1 MSRQAPSTDALVADV
16 CYRTLK
22 DYLIESTGLAYYLD
36 KDVELAEKIA
46 NRLEALNMSGCS
58 AYLALLKDGQDGE
71 AELDELVTDL
81 TIGETYF
88 FRHEEQFEA
97 LRQTILPD
105 IIRRNASRRQIRIW
119 SAGCA
124 TGAETYSISILL
136 HREFAAELAGWD
148 VSIVGTDINRK
159 FLAQAREGQ
168 FGDWTLRGTGE
179 EIKSACFLRSARSW
193 RIRDEYRE
201 GIALQYHNLVKHP
214 YPSLLHNL
222 AAFDLILC
230 RNVMIYFS
238 HEVIRDCVNRFW
250 SSLVDGGWLLVGH
263 AEFNPEFFRAFQAI
277 NAPGTVLFTRAGE
290 PPKQPAYQT
299 DGWVVE
305 SATPATAPWQPS
317 SLPDLPLL
325 LRRPP
330 IAPAAADTKG
340 ALGDSLTVQIR
351 ELADRAQWEAAGAL
365 CQTLIGKDNLNPLG
379 HFYHALVLEQMGR
392 RQEAEH
398 ALSRAIYLDRDF
410 ALAHYHKGLLLQNGE
425 DLAGAVRSFRNV
437 LTLLRPM
444 APDRRFAEA
453 DGISAADLAELAQMQ
468 LEVLEET

>member
-1 MSRQAPSTDALVADV
+1 MSRDALSPDLLVADV
-16 CYRTLK
+16 YYRNLK

-46 NRLEALNMSGCS
+46 NRLEALNMSGCL
-58 AYLALLKDGQDGE
+58 AYLALLRDGQAGE
-71 AELDELVTDL
+71 AELDELVADL

-88 FRHEEQFEA
+88 FRHEEQFDA

-124 TGAETYSISILL
+124 TGAEAYSISILL
-136 HREFAAELAGWD
+136 RREFAGQLAGWD
-148 VSIVGTDINRK
+148 VSIVGTDINRR
-159 FLAQAREGQ
+159 FLAQAREGH
-168 FGDWTLRGTGE
+168 FGDWALRGTGE
-179 EIKSACFLRSARSW
+179 ELKSDCFLRSARTW
-193 RIRDEYRE
+193 RIRDDYRE
-201 GIALQYHNLVKHP
+201 GIAFQYHNLVKHP

-250 SSLVDGGWLLVGH
+250 NSLVDGGWLLVGH
-263 AEFNPEFFRAFQAI
+263 AEFNPEFFRPFRTI
-277 NAPGTVLFTRAGE
+277 NAPGTVLFERAGE
-290 PPKQPAYQT
+290 PPKQPAYQVDVWT
-299 DGWVVE
+299 PE
-305 SATPATAPWQPS
+305 SAAPATAPWQPP

-330 IAPAAADTKG
+330 VAPAATDMNG
-340 ALGDSLTVQIR
+340 APGNPLTVRIR
-351 ELADRAQWEAAGAL
+351 ELADRAQWEAADAL
-365 CQTLIGKDNLNPLG
+365 CQTLIGEDNLNPLG

-392 RQEAEH
+392 RQEAER
-398 ALSRAIYLDRDF
+398 ALNRAIYLDRDF
-410 ALAHYHKGLLLQNGE
+410 VLAHYHKGLLLQNGE
-425 DLAGAVRSFRNV
+425 DLAGAARSFRNV

-444 APDRRFAEA
+444 SLDRRLAEA

-468 LEVLEET
+468 LEVLEGV

>member
-36 KDVELAEKIA
+36 KDSELAEKIA

-58 AYLALLKDGQDGE
+58 AYLALLKDGQAGE
-71 AELDELVTDL
+71 AELDELVADL

-88 FRHEEQFEA
+88 FRHEEQFDA

-105 IIRRNASRRQIRIW
+105 VIRRNAARRQIRIW

-124 TGAETYSISILL
+124 TGAEVYSLSILL
-136 HREFAAELAGWD
+136 HREFAGQLAGWD

-168 FGDWTLRGTGE
+168 FGDWALRSTGE
-179 EIKSACFLRSARSW
+179 EVKSACFVQSTRSW

-250 SSLVDGGWLLVGH
+250 NSLVDGGWLLVGH
-263 AEFNPEFFRAFQAI
+263 AEFNPEVFRAFHTI
-277 NAPGTVLFTRAGE
+277 NAPGTVLFARTGE
-290 PPKQPAYQT
+290 QPKQPVYRM
-299 DGWVVE
+299 DGWVTE
-305 SATPATAPWQPS
+305 SAAPATAPWQPP
-317 SLPDLPLL
+317 SLSDLPLL

-330 IAPAAADTKG
+330 IAPEAAD
-340 ALGDSLTVQIR
+340 ASSVPGDPLTAQIR
-351 ELADRAQWEAAGAL
+351 ELADRAQWEKAGAL
-365 CQTLIGKDNLNPLG
+365 CQMLIDKDNLNPLG
-379 HFYHALVLEQMGR
+379 HFYHALVLEQMGQ
-392 RQEAEH
+392 RQEAEG
-398 ALSRAIYLDRDF
+398 ALNRAIYLDRDF
-410 ALAHYHKGLLLQNGE
+410 VLAHYHKGLLLQNGE
-425 DLAGAVRSFRNV
+425 DLAGAARSFRNV
-437 LTLLRPM
+437 LALLRPM
-444 APDRRFAEA
+444 ASDRRFAEA
-453 DGISAADLAELAQMQ
+453 DGISAADLVELAQMQ
-468 LEVLEET
+468 LEVLEGV

>member
-1 MSRQAPSTDALVADV
+1 VSRQALSPDLLVADLS
-16 CYRTLK
+16 YRNLK

-36 KDVELAEKIA
+36 KDSELAEKIA
-46 NRLEALNMSGCS
+46 KRLETLNMAGCS
-58 AYLALLKDGQDGE
+58 AYLALLKDGQAGE
-71 AELDELVTDL
+71 AELDELVADL

-88 FRHEEQFEA
+88 FRHEEQFDA
-97 LRQTILPD
+97 LRRTILPD

-124 TGAETYSISILL
+124 TGAEAYSISILL
-136 HREFAAELAGWD
+136 RREFAGQLAGWD

-168 FGDWTLRGTGE
+168 FGDWALRGTGE
-179 EIKSACFLRSARSW
+179 EIKSACFLQSTRSW

-201 GIALQYHNLVKHP
+201 GVALQYHNLVKHP

-238 HEVIRDCVNRFW
+238 REVIRGCVNRFW

-263 AEFNPEFFRAFQAI
+263 AEMDPEAFRAFRTI
-277 NAPGTVLFTRAGE
+277 NAPGTVLFERAGE
-290 PPKQPAYQT
+290 PPKKPAYQT
-299 DGWVVE
+299 DGWVAE
-305 SATPATAPWQPS
+305 SAAPATTPWQPP

-325 LRRPP
+325 LRQPP
-330 IAPAAADTKG
+330 IAPESADG
-340 ALGDSLTVQIR
+340 GDASGDLVASQIR
-351 ELADRAQWEAAGAL
+351 ALADRAQWEAAGAL
-365 CQTLIGKDNLNPLG
+365 CRTLIDNDSLNPVG
-379 HFYHALVLEQMGR
+379 HFYHALVLDQMGR
-392 RQEAEH
+392 RHEAER
-398 ALSRAIYLDRDF
+398 ALNRAIYLDRDF
-410 ALAHYHKGLLLQNGE
+410 VLAHYHKGLLLQNGE
-425 DLAGAVRSFRNV
+425 DLAGAARSFRNV
-437 LTLLRPM
+437 LSLLRPM

-468 LEVLEET
+468 LEVLEGT